1 MVNGGTLL
9 ALGCFQSV
17 PPEHFYRQLLKLDS
31 GTASWHFTS
40 CGNFV
45 GRRILRGRRL
55 CKRGIPDTH
64 AHFKKKILEGR
75 ARDQAP
81 PTDWTGKM
89 TKPGGAEM

>member
-1 MVNGGTLL
+1 MVDGGTLL

-64 AHFKKKILEGR
+64 AHFKKKFWKRGQETRHHQPTG
-75 ARDQAP
+75 QA
-81 PTDWTGKM
+81 K
-89 TKPGGAEM
+89 